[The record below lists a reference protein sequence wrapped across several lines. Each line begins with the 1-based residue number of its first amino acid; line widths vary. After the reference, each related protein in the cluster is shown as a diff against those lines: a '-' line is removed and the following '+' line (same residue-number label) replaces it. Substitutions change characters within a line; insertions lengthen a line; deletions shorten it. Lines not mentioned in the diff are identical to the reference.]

1 MMRLTSKNIDRV
13 MNPGKILNKMAY
25 QPTPFDMYP
34 NQLELVNQFIERQM
48 YEVMYSFI
56 NMTNGISEEFLFDK
70 NSVRYKRYY
79 VSFLLFLST
88 TLSEEN
94 FDEDYYRSAT
104 KVKELFYKT
113 IIVKCLTRISPIL
126 KTIFYRYYNGIS
138 VPKLKILRTP
148 KNKTFLKGFID
159 IIRKKIL
166 KEDKLEESFDKFIEI
181 VYSEADE
188 TLSDYILNWI
198 KMKLDFLAADLT
210 MWRDYTVRNN
220 SEFFSLADIDLNY
233 WGEFNAISIF
243 DKNNNYN
250 ENKLIENLVSLA
262 ENQLF
267 INKLKTVFD
276 PTNYSLTKEI

>member
-13 MNPGKILNKMAY
+13 MNSGKILNKMAY

-56 NMTNGISEEFLFDK
+56 NMTNGISEDFLFDK

-113 IIVKCLTRISPIL
+113 IIVKCLTKISPIL

-148 KNKTFLKGFID
+148 KNKIFLKGFID

-276 PTNYSLTKEI
+276 PTNYSLVKEV